1 MPRLLKDKRIFI
13 WGWDTYKDEYEPTL
27 PRGEVW
33 AHVRSMSVRE
43 TFQAGAE
50 TAWHNVYF
58 TFTKP
63 SFELD
68 TYAEIEYPVGSGK
81 RYIIEGMDLFED
93 KDGCNIRLQTRIRY

>member
-1 MPRLLKDKRIFI
+1 MPRLLKDKRIYI
-13 WGWDTYKDEYEPTL
+13 WGWGDNDEYEPTEPL
-27 PRGEVW
+27 GEVW

-43 TFQAGAE
+43 TFNAGADH
-50 TAWHNVYF
+50 AWHNVYF

-63 SFELD
+63 SFELN

-93 KDGCNIRLQTRIRY
+93 KAGCNIRLQARTRF